1 MPCGHVSSCLGW
13 SAHCLNDTK
22 MIRRSLLRYQSRQ
35 GIADVSRICLDIKMR
50 LVSKI
55 SSRLGNFGGPAFF
68 WPPPAFFWP
77 PPLFFD
83 IPPALFWPPADLK
96 CFYCMATSFW
106 HPPCF
111 FLTSPHDP
119 ASALFWPPPHFILT
133 SPLLFFD
140 LPTTSFW
147 LPHFSIMTPPCSFLT
162 SPPAPFFCS
171 FFRCVLFFVAFL
183 LWCCPLCLLRVPAV
197 GWPSCKPFGRPA
209 VGMQYSDLLL
219 QYSQHE
225 PAPPPQPPAATS
237 TTTQTWHATTKDS
250 DKDNNNDNKHNNN
263 NNNNDNNNNNNNS
276 NNNSNNN
283 KGPPSHHP
291 QCIPCNEC
299 IGGEALRP
307 PPYPPPALFVFTAQR
322 MPLQR
327 VYKFTN
333 LR

>member
-1 MPCGHVSSCLGW
+1 MEVWWSSW
-13 SAHCLNDTK
+13 
-22 MIRRSLLRYQSRQ
+22 
-35 GIADVSRICLDIKMR
+35 ICCTHMKLW
-50 LVSKI
+50 
-55 SSRLGNFGGPAFF
+55 AQ
-68 WPPPAFFWP
+68 
-77 PPLFFD
+77 LFFD
-83 IPPALFWPPADLK
+83 
-96 CFYCMATSFW
+96 
-106 HPPCF
+106 PPCF
-111 FLTSPHDP
+111 FLTPP
-119 ASALFWPPPHFILT
+119 AFFWHPPRSILTPCRFKVFLLYGHFFLT
-133 SPLLFFD
+133 SPLLFFDLPPWSSLCSFLTSPPLHFDLSPALFD

-147 LPHFSIMTPPCSFLT
+147 LPHFSILTPPCSFLT
-162 SPPAPFFCS
+162 SPPAPIFCS

-219 QYSQHE
+219 QCSQHE

-263 NNNNDNNNNNNNS
+263 DNNNNNNHNNNNNNNNNNS

-283 KGPPSHHP
+283 KGPPSHHL

-327 VYKFTN
+327 FLKFTN